1 MRKETLEIWAP
12 LEQASA
18 RLKKMCFKADAR
30 VCNAAITKCAGHIS
44 ATPKNNYALAAPASN
59 ASMMTIAVL
68 LLSNATKVCAVLP
81 QKDLLRATSLPL

>member
-12 LEQASA
+12 SEQASA
-18 RLKKMCFKADAR
+18 RLTKMCFKADVPA
-30 VCNAAITKCAGHIS
+30 CNAAITRCAGHIS
-44 ATPKNNYALAAPASN
+44 ATPKNNYALAVPASN
-59 ASMMTIAVL
+59 ALMMTKAVL